1 MIKRRGVDMSA
12 GEQVVAIRTAVAAFN
27 RGDVDG
33 YLAAFDPEGRRWIVG
48 IGESLSLSDVDEG
61 MRQLH
66 AAFDPLCLHEDA
78 LFGADGM
85 VCARWCLRGV
95 QVGPY
100 LGFGSAG
107 AELSVEQCEIYRFD
121 GDRVAEVWTYVDP
134 RAIFDQ
140 LADAGTTGD

>member
-1 MIKRRGVDMSA
+1 MS
-12 GEQVVAIRTAVAAFN
+12 GTEQVADIGAAVAAFN

-33 YLAAFDPEGRRWIVG
+33 YLAAFDPAGRRWIVG
-48 IGESLSLSDVDEG
+48 VGESLSLSDVDEG

-66 AAFDPLCLHEDA
+66 AAFDPLCIEEDA

-85 VCARWCLRGV
+85 VCARWRLQGV

-100 LGFGSAG
+100 LGVGSAG
-107 AELSVEQCEIYRFD
+107 AELSVEQCEIYRFE

-134 RAIFDQ
+134 RAMFDQ
-140 LADAGTTGD
+140 LADAGAPGDGR

>member
-1 MIKRRGVDMSA
+1 MS
-12 GEQVVAIRTAVAAFN
+12 GTEQVAAIRAAVAAFN

-33 YLAAFDPEGRRWIVG
+33 YLAAFDPAGRRWIVG
-48 IGESLSLSDVDEG
+48 IGEALSLSDVDEG

-66 AAFDPLCLHEDA
+66 AAFNPLHLDEDA

-85 VCARWCLRGV
+85 VCARWRLRGV

-100 LGFGSAG
+100 LGVGSAG
-107 AELSVEQCEIYRFD
+107 ADLSVEQCEIYRFE

-134 RAIFDQ
+134 NAIFDQ
-140 LADAGTTGD
+140 LTTAETPGDEP